1 MSTDNT
7 VAIFNVLHCF
17 IYIKVNPLFFTNS
30 SKFLYHANNHLME
43 FLRRIHI
50 ACAVVVLWI
59 AVFRHR
65 GSFRSSLARIVS
77 RRP

>member
-30 SKFLYHANNHLME
+30 SKFLYHANNHLMGMTCLTK
-43 FLRRIHI
+43 FLKV
-50 ACAVVVLWI
+50 AFKKSTQCV
-59 AVFRHR
+59 
-65 GSFRSSLARIVS
+65 
-77 RRP
+77 